1 MSEPRTLGDYNC
13 EELEP
18 APRSPQA
25 EPGKVAISANSRP
38 FERMDAAKLFE
49 EHHEALFRYL
59 VRLTGDSD
67 VAHDAAQEAFVRLVS
82 KPPRDEQPR
91 AWLFT
96 VATNLV
102 RGWAGE
108 KNRRQVL
115 LERAGTRVPSP
126 EAQPDPEQIAQAN
139 ESRDAVRQALSTLT
153 EKERTVLLMREE
165 GFAHREI
172 AEAVG
177 TTTGSVGTMI
187 ARALDKLAAALPL
200 DEDAL

>member
-1 MSEPRTLGDYNC
+1 
-13 EELEP
+13 
-18 APRSPQA
+18 
-25 EPGKVAISANSRP
+25 
-38 FERMDAAKLFE
+38 MDAAKLFE
-49 EHHEALFRYL
+49 EHHEALYRYL

-67 VAHDAAQEAFVRLVS
+67 VAHDAAQEAFVRLVT

-108 KNRRQVL
+108 RNRRHAL
-115 LERAGTRVPSP
+115 LQKAGPRVPVG
-126 EAQPDPEQIAQAN
+126 EAGPDPEQIAEAN
-139 ESRDAVRQALSTLT
+139 EKRASVRRALETLS

-172 AEAVG
+172 ADAVG